1 MTIKTGFIK
10 GTGADKNVSIGFI
23 PDYVKI
29 INLTDGDKVWENF
42 LAKVIAF
49 TSGGTTV
56 IKAGDDLKG
65 ATSLA
70 TAKIRQVNLDSGT
83 WAGGDAA
90 GWFIFEPNG
99 ITGTFQAEAGNI
111 NGGTTDLVTLA
122 AQDNDG
128 IDIDTEV
135 AATTTDDTNISHY
148 AGSTTASLGFKIGA
162 TISEDGKLL
171 GYIAVRN
178 DDHGPDV
185 DETAIP

>member
-23 PDYVKI
+23 PDFVLLF
-29 INLTDGDKVWENF
+29 NLTDGDIIYANF
-42 LAKVIAF
+42 LAKVVAF
-49 TSGGTTV
+49 TSGGTTE
-56 IKAGDDLKG
+56 IKAGDTLKG

-70 TAKIRQVNLDSGT
+70 TGVIRQVNLDSGS

-90 GWFIFEPNG
+90 GWFIFEPDG
-99 ITGTFQAEAGNI
+99 ITGTFQSEAGYV
-111 NGGTTDLVTLA
+111 NGGSTDYATLA

-128 IDIDTEV
+128 VDIDTEV
-135 AATTTDDTNISHY
+135 APTTSDDTNISHY
-148 AGSTTASLGFKIGA
+148 AGSTSASRGFKIGA
-162 TISEDGKLL
+162 TVSENAKLL
-171 GYIAVRN
+171 GYLAVRN